1 MSTLFELVAT
11 AVQVGIGMLFIVA
24 GAGKAT
30 RWHEFKGTLDAYR
43 LIPVSLVRPAAAG
56 IVIAELVSGLALV
69 SGLRAKGFAVLAS
82 VMLVCFAAGMAIN
95 LARGRSYIDCGCFR
109 GARQPIEWRL
119 VVRNVVLALAAFV
132 SSSYTMPA
140 DDLQRWTQAA
150 PAGVAVVVLYFALSA
165 VWALD
170 TSRAAAFKR
179 S

>member
-1 MSTLFELVAT
+1 MGAVFNLVAT
-11 AVQVGIGMLFIVA
+11 AVQVGIGVLFVVA
-24 GAGKAT
+24 GGGKLA

-43 LIPVSLVRPAAAG
+43 LLPASMVRPAAGG
-56 IVIAELVSGLALV
+56 IVVAELVSGLALV
-69 SGLRAKGFAVLAS
+69 SGWQAGPFAFLAS
-82 VMLVCFAAGMAIN
+82 VMLACFAAGMAIN
-95 LARGRSYIDCGCFR
+95 LARGRSFIDCGCFQ

-119 VVRNVVLALAAFV
+119 VVRNGVLALAAFA
-132 SSSYTMPA
+132 SSDYSMAT
-140 DDLQRWTQAA
+140 DDPQRWIQAA